1 MIIQNITTPS
11 LSPVRSP
18 GTEDPKLVNAAQQFE
33 GMLLQELLKPMRSN
47 DEQNYWSGD
56 TDSDSGT
63 DTINS
68 FGVEAVATAIS
79 KSGGLGIAR
88 KVIEQVTAE
97 HEKNHR
103 TARKDGAL

>member
-1 MIIQNITTPS
+1 MIVQNITTHS
-11 LSPVRSP
+11 TLARSQ
-18 GTEDPKLVNAAQQFE
+18 GAEDRKLVDAAQQFE

-47 DEQNYWSGD
+47 DEQNYWSGN
-56 TDSDSGT
+56 TDADSGA

-88 KVIEQVTAE
+88 KVIQQVISE
-97 HEKNHR
+97 HEKNNR
-103 TARKDGAL
+103 

>member
-1 MIIQNITTPS
+1 MIIQNVTTPS

-97 HEKNHR
+97 HEKNR
-103 TARKDGAL
+103 PTAGKGGSL

>member
-1 MIIQNITTPS
+1 MIIQNMTTPS
-11 LSPVRSP
+11 APVRTPETGNS
-18 GTEDPKLVNAAQQFE
+18 KLVNAAQQFE
-33 GMLLQELLKPMRSN
+33 GMLLQELLKPMRSS

-68 FGVEAVATAIS
+68 FGVEAMATAIS

-88 KVIEQVTAE
+88 KVIQQVSAE
-97 HEKNHR
+97 HEKGQR
-103 TARKDGAL
+103 TTRKDGSL